1 MAPLLTATVLAAV
14 LIVATAAPMDKN
26 DDAVTLSNT
35 APRLDAD
42 GKIVNAHDG
51 SVIQDPVSGRFYLY
65 GFLSFD
71 CTADSPPHGYDN
83 CVSCALVGNVYPVAY
98 SSPDLVR
105 WKLETDAPN
114 QTLAHNQMNLTAFG
128 DQARVLYNA
137 RTKKYVAIN
146 RGPIGSAQGARVA
159 FSDSPIG
166 IYTYGSLRMRML
178 SHAVSSLIKY
188 TRDADPYVN
197 PSSGPFA
204 PGGAGGVGFLDT
216 GGLAVG
222 SQLMWHDGPKGKAY
236 VAFNTKGK
244 AGTLYPSRQCML
256 ELSDDWLSATGRK
269 SCWYEILHTV
279 DLAVFFLK

>member
-98 SSPDLVR
+98 SSPAL
-105 WKLETDAPN
+105 P
-114 QTLAHNQMNLTAFG
+114 LAG
-128 DQARVLYNA
+128 QAGWRSS
-137 RTKKYVAIN
+137 AI
-146 RGPIGSAQGARVA
+146 PASTS
-159 FSDSPIG
+159 F
-166 IYTYGSLRMRML
+166 T
-178 SHAVSSLIKY
+178 VSS
-188 TRDADPYVN
+188 TQSAPT
-197 PSSGPFA
+197 SSG
-204 PGGAGGVGFLDT
+204 
-216 GGLAVG
+216 
-222 SQLMWHDGPKGKAY
+222 
-236 VAFNTKGK
+236 
-244 AGTLYPSRQCML
+244 
-256 ELSDDWLSATGRK
+256 
-269 SCWYEILHTV
+269 
-279 DLAVFFLK
+279 